1 MNDDVISTT
10 SRALWFRNNLFYK
23 FHAGQRV
30 IDEAFKKV
38 VAKLFVANCARRFG
52 KTYWVACVCVMVAR
66 SIPYGRIKIASAF
79 LKDVEEFI
87 IPTFDLVM
95 DDMPD
100 ELRPV
105 WNATKKKYRFS
116 NGAEIQL
123 IGLDKN
129 PNAGRGNYC
138 DLYVFEEAGFIK
150 NLSYLYSAVVMPMT
164 MYRKNARVLMISTP
178 PKSPDHDFKDFCIKA
193 KKENAYVELDIFKN
207 PMVTKEIAEE
217 YRKECLTETD
227 WLREYLCQFA
237 TDQTAAIIPEMMNYN
252 YERGEVVEKDYQHFH
267 KYVSMDLGVRDL
279 NLTLFAYYD
288 FTRAKIVI
296 EREHVMSGPEMTTP
310 KLHKAISAIELE
322 LWKDENGKPRTPYK
336 RVADNNNPLLLL
348 DLGSVHGMF
357 FHSTSKD
364 SLHAMVNNLRVWIA
378 QGRVEIDPS
387 CKTLIDSLKY
397 GIWNDNRTEF
407 ARSKT
412 LGHYDAIASLM
423 YLVRNIDEQTNPLPV
438 EVAFN
443 QVMLGDTQ
451 TKEKYKGLLSLR
463 RK

>member
-1 MNDDVISTT
+1 MNDVANYVSYV
-10 SRALWFRNNLFYK
+10 LWLRNNLSYK

-52 KTYWVACVCVMVAR
+52 KTYWVACICIMVAR
-66 SIPYGRIKIASAF
+66 SIPNGRIKIASAF

-105 WNATKKKYRFS
+105 WNATKKKYRFA

-150 NLSYLYSAVVMPMT
+150 NLSYLYSSVVVPMT
-164 MYRKNARVLMISTP
+164 MYRKDARVLMISTP
-178 PKSPDHDFKDFCIKA
+178 PKSPDHDFKDFCLKA
-193 KKENAYVELDIFKN
+193 KQESAYVELDIFKN
-207 PMVTKEIAEE
+207 PMVSSEMAEE
-217 YRKECLTETD
+217 YKKECLTETD

-237 TDQTAAIIPEMMNYN
+237 TDQTAAIIPEMLTYNHKRGTIDENNYQ
-252 YERGEVVEKDYQHFH
+252 YYH

-279 NLTLFAYYD
+279 NVTLFAYYD
-288 FTRAKIVI
+288 FLRAKLVI
-296 EREHVMSGPEMTTP
+296 EREHVMNGPEMTTP
-310 KLHKAISAIELE
+310 KLHGAVSDIEKE
-322 LWKDENGKPRTPYK
+322 LWQGKIPYK

-348 DLGSVHGMF
+348 DLGSIHGMY

-364 SLHAMVNNLRVWIA
+364 SLHAMINNLRVWFA
-378 QGRVEIDPS
+378 QGRIEIDES
-387 CKTLIDSLKY
+387 CKYLIDSLKY
-397 GIWNDNRTEF
+397 GIWNDTRTEF

-412 LGHYDAIASLM
+412 LGHYDAIAALM
-423 YLVRNIDEQTNPLPV
+423 YLVRNIDEHTNPIPIKV
-438 EVAFN
+438 GFN
-443 QVMLGDTQ
+443 QIYDGVDDRKEAFKSILGM
-451 TKEKYKGLLSLR
+451 KR
-463 RK
+463 RN

>member
-1 MNDDVISTT
+1 MNDII
-10 SRALWFRNNLFYK
+10 SRANSILWSRNDLVYK
-23 FHAGQRV
+23 FHAGQLV
-30 IDEAFKKV
+30 IHTAFKKV

-66 SIPYGRIKIASAF
+66 SISNGRIKIASAF

-105 WNATKKKYRFS
+105 WNSTKKKYRFS

-138 DLYVFEEAGFIK
+138 DLYIFEEAGFIK
-150 NLSYLYSAVVMPMT
+150 NLNYLYSSVVIPMT

-178 PKSPDHDFKDFCIKA
+178 PKSPDHDFKDFCLKA

-207 PMVTKEIAEE
+207 PMVTPEMAAE
-217 YRKECLTETD
+217 YKKECLTETD

-237 TDQTAAIIPEMMNYN
+237 TDQTSAIIPEMIDYD
-252 YERGEVVEKDYQHFH
+252 YSRGPVDEKSYQHYH

-288 FTRAKIVI
+288 FKRAKIVI

-310 KLHKAISAIELE
+310 KLHKAVSEIELE
-322 LWKDENGKPRTPYK
+322 LWKDENGKARTPYK

-378 QGRVEIDPS
+378 QGRIEIDPS

-397 GIWNDNRTEF
+397 GIWNDKRTEF

-412 LGHYDAIASLM
+412 LGHYDAIASIM

-438 EVAFN
+438 EVGFN
-443 QVMLGDTQ
+443 QVFLGDTPN
-451 TKEKYKGLLSLR
+451 KEKFKSLLSLR